1 MAGILSKSC
10 DYGIRA
16 TLYVTLQDPGE
27 FVSIKK
33 ISEDL
38 NISFHFL
45 TKILQ
50 KLTKN
55 RILNSYRGP
64 NGGVTL
70 SKKASSITLEEIVV
84 AIDGENLF
92 QKCVLGLSE
101 CQDDTQCPIHFQWK
115 EIRQEIRNLF
125 RTTTLSMLEERIV
138 KDGFR
143 IRDSLK

>member
-16 TLYVTLQDPGE
+16 ALYVALQEPGE

-33 ISEDL
+33 IAEDL

-50 KLTKN
+50 QLTKKH
-55 RILNSYRGP
+55 ILTSYRGP

-70 SKKASSITLEEIVV
+70 SKKATTITLEEIVI
-84 AIDGENLF
+84 AIDGDNLF
-92 QKCVLGLSE
+92 QKCILGLSQ
-101 CQDDTQCPIHFQWK
+101 CQENAQCPIHGQWK
-115 EIRQEIRNLF
+115 KIRKEIRNLF
-125 RTTTLSMLEERIV
+125 GSTTLSMLTERIT

-143 IRDSLK
+143 IKDSLK